1 MTRFISLSFITAV
14 LAVGVVSAQLL
25 QNADAV
31 KADAKV
37 LKTIIKVP
45 TIVCGSCVSTVTKA
59 LKKVDGVKTAKV
71 DLKKKT
77 ATVTYASTK
86 VTVDKL
92 ERAIGA
98 AGYDANNVKR
108 NPEAYE
114 KLDACCKGDM
124 KK

>member
-1 MTRFISLSFITAV
+1 MFITAV

-31 KADAKV
+31 KADAKT

-45 TIVCGSCVSTVTKA
+45 TIVCNSCVTTVTKA
-59 LKKVDGVKTAKV
+59 LKNVDGVKTAKV

-92 ERAIGA
+92 EKAIAA